1 MLRKRLTKSLLRGS
15 EIMNE
20 DLILL
25 IEKILGKNDSLKF
38 KDFRFNILFVFIPF
52 VFEIMSVVFIKKQ
65 KLETLFM
72 IVFIFAYAI
81 QLLYVIFGLICAS
94 KYVYTAQ
101 KISESSIYND
111 FIKYRKT
118 KLDIM
123 ELIDKLNTDNP
134 KTLVEFKEYLVYE
147 KTKFTNRY
155 SFFFE
160 GMQSVGVLSL
170 IFLFAKNINELSK
183 LETPLS
189 TFSIFIFIFPLV
201 VSLLILFE
209 KKKAYKLNDI
219 YKYLDEE
226 K

>member
-1 MLRKRLTKSLLRGS
+1 
-15 EIMNE
+15 MNE

-38 KDFRFNILFVFIPF
+38 KDFRFTILFVFIPF

-111 FIKYRKT
+111 FIKYKKT

-147 KTKFTNRY
+147 KSKFANRF
-155 SFFFE
+155 SFFYE
-160 GMQSVGVLSL
+160 GIQSVGVLSL

-183 LETPLS
+183 LETPHS
-189 TFSIFIFIFPLV
+189 TISIFIFVFPLV
-201 VSLLILFE
+201 ASLLLIFE
-209 KKKAYKLNDI
+209 KKRAYKFTEILI
-219 YKYLDEE
+219 YLENCISIENK
-226 K
+226 

>member
-1 MLRKRLTKSLLRGS
+1 
-15 EIMNE
+15 MNE

-38 KDFRFNILFVFIPF
+38 KDFRFTILFVFIPF

-111 FIKYRKT
+111 FIKYKKT

-134 KTLVEFKEYLVYE
+134 KTLVAFKEYLVLE
-147 KTKFTNRY
+147 KSKYDNRY

-160 GMQSVGVLSL
+160 GIQSVSVLSL
-170 IFLFAKNINELSK
+170 IYLFARNIEEVSK

-189 TFSIFIFIFPLV
+189 TISIFIFVFPLV
-201 VSLLILFE
+201 VSLFIFFE
-209 KKKAYKLNDI
+209 KKRASKFNEILLFLENCISSESK
-219 YKYLDEE
+219 
-226 K
+226 

>member
-1 MLRKRLTKSLLRGS
+1 
-15 EIMNE
+15 MNE

-38 KDFRFNILFVFIPF
+38 KDFRFTILFVFIPF

-111 FIKYRKT
+111 FIKYKKT

-147 KTKFTNRY
+147 KSKFDNRF
-155 SFFFE
+155 SFFYE
-160 GMQSVGVLSL
+160 GIQSVGVLSL
-170 IFLFAKNINELSK
+170 IFLFAKNIN
-183 LETPLS
+183 
-189 TFSIFIFIFPLV
+189 
-201 VSLLILFE
+201 
-209 KKKAYKLNDI
+209 
-219 YKYLDEE
+219 
-226 K
+226 